1 MVTIKKAF
9 DRIKWRLKNG
19 WQANHN
25 DLEAINVIGKFINDK
40 HKDQFNNHQLFA
52 KLYITYYGELLKYYR
67 TDVFDDIP
75 QKELHKVLDR
85 PLERIIEDFVKK
97 ATDIE
102 QSLQYEVNGVLKH
115 PLQLSSDQKESI
127 EILDAVMTYDE
138 AEKNLTSLINLAIN
152 EFG

>member
-1 MVTIKKAF
+1 MTINKAIEHFRWKFENVWTASIDDKKAF
-9 DRIKWRLKNG
+9 DTI
-19 WQANHN
+19 A
-25 DLEAINVIGKFINDK
+25 KFINDK
-40 HKDQFNNHQLFA
+40 HKNQFNNHQLFA

-75 QKELHKVLDR
+75 QKELHKVLNR

>member
-1 MVTIKKAF
+1 MTINKAIEYFQFMVSNGHWKKSP
-9 DRIKWRLKNG
+9 KTV
-19 WQANHN
+19 
-25 DLEAINVIGKFINDK
+25 EAINCVMDFVEKK

-138 AEKNLTSLINLAIN
+138 AEKNLTSLINLAID